1 MASALSGSCSVRSLD
16 LALVMEIFWVVV
28 ERWRRWRRVED
39 ILEVEGQEMKGQCEI
54 GRAHV

>member
-1 MASALSGSCSVRSLD
+1 VRSLD

-39 ILEVEGQEMKGQCEI
+39 ILEVEGRETKGQCVRVEC
-54 GRAHV
+54 V

>member
-39 ILEVEGQEMKGQCEI
+39 ILEVEGQETKGQCVRVEC
-54 GRAHV
+54 V

>member
-39 ILEVEGQEMKGQCEI
+39 ILEVEGQETKGQCVLVEC
-54 GRAHV
+54 V

>member
-39 ILEVEGQEMKGQCEI
+39 ILEVEGRETKGQCVRVEC
-54 GRAHV
+54 V

>member
-39 ILEVEGQEMKGQCEI
+39 ILEVEGQEMKGQSVLVEC
-54 GRAHV
+54 V